1 MKSDKGAKFK
11 GAPMDISRLQAV
23 NALKRA
29 AATAHGEVRS
39 QEVRAKVL
47 AAMSIIDSELSAN
60 NDVYPNNE
68 GHLTLTEVCCRAG
81 ISCVTTIYGKK
92 HLELKGRVDLWL
104 GEINERALK
113 AKNKGCATQSAEPL
127 PRGWKELYEDMANAY
142 TIDALRWREDRALHE
157 LSQARVLELERVAT
171 DLNSVIDQLRDQL
184 NAFSDHHFISMGLKK
199 LDS

>member
-47 AAMSIIDSELSAN
+47 CAMSLIESELLAN
-60 NDVYPNNE
+60 NDVYPTND
-68 GHLTLTEVCCRAG
+68 GRLTLTEVCCRAG
-81 ISCVTTIYGKK
+81 ISCVTTLYGKK

-104 GEINERALK
+104 VETNERALK
-113 AKNKGCATQSAEPL
+113 AKNKGCAQTAEPP
-127 PRGWKELYEDMANAY
+127 PRGWKEMYEDMANAY
-142 TIDALRWREDRALHE
+142 TIDALRWREARALRE
-157 LSQARVLELERVAT
+157 LSQARVLELEHMAT
-171 DLNSVIDQLRDQL
+171 DLNRVIDELRDQL
-184 NAFSDHHFISMGLKK
+184 NAFTDHHFISMGLKK